1 MMMLKRGLILFL
13 MLGLFGFQSSVFAEE
28 QVNINTADAE
38 TLAEKLEG
46 IGEKKAEAIV
56 QSRIVEG
63 AFESVDDLERVS
75 GIGPK
80 LVDKNRHRMTVG
92 EPVPEPET
100 QATET
105 TVIVEESETTEVETE
120 SATN

>member
-92 EPVPEPET
+92 EPEPET
-100 QATET
+100 QTTEA
-105 TVIVEESETTEVETE
+105 TVIVEEPETTEIETE